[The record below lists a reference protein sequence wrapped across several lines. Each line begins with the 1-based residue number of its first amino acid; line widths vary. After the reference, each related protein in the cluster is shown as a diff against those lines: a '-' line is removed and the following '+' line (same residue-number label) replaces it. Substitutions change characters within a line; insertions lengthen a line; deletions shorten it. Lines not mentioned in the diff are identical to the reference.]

1 MELSSSDTQKHNQRV
16 HTQSLSMT
24 RFGDGLVDPKLVL
37 SWILTS
43 VGAGPVWVG
52 LLVPV
57 REAGALLPQLYA
69 AAKLR
74 QFAVRKWWWVIG
86 SLVQGV
92 MVLLMALCAIFLT
105 GAVAGALIVGCLAIF
120 AVARSACSISYKDVL
135 GKTVEKPRRGAV
147 SGAASSI
154 SAIGVLAFGLLLLFE
169 VFEQSTIVYG
179 ALFLA
184 TVLWLVAALR
194 FTTLSETP
202 SEIAD
207 TAHDPVM
214 RSYVRYLR
222 TDTELQ
228 KLIIVRGLLTATA
241 VAPPFLL
248 LLAQV
253 GDTNLLN
260 QLGGLVVASSF
271 AAFVSGRVWGGLCD
285 RSTPMVLA
293 GSGLMNAGFLLLAL
307 WGVGAGLYSTLWFL
321 PVVLFGLMVSYQ
333 GVRLARNVHLVN
345 LANEETRAAYAAI
358 SNTIIG
364 VVLLGTGLFGVLA
377 AAYGVLA
384 VIWVLTGMSVVGG
397 LLGYTLKRP

>member
-1 MELSSSDTQKHNQRV
+1 MQMTEQQTQAHNQKV

-37 SWILTS
+37 SWVLTS
-43 VGAGPVWVG
+43 VGAGPLFVG

-57 REAGALLPQLYA
+57 REAGSLLPQLFT

-86 SLVQGV
+86 SVVQGV
-92 MVLLMALCAIFLT
+92 MVFSMALSALFLS
-105 GAVAGALIVGCLAIF
+105 GNSAGAAIVGCLTVF

-135 GKTVEKPRRGAV
+135 GKTVDKSRRGAV

-154 SAIGVLAFGLLLLFE
+154 SAIGVLVFGLLLLFQ
-169 VFEQSTIVYG
+169 VFDQQLIVFG

-184 TVLWLVAALR
+184 TVLWMLAAVRFAALA
-194 FTTLSETP
+194 ETP
-202 SEIAD
+202 SEIAV
-207 TAHDPVM
+207 TARDPVA
-214 RSYVRYLR
+214 RAYLGYLLK
-222 TDTELQ
+222 DSELQ
-228 KLIIVRGLLTATA
+228 KFILVRALLTATA

-253 GDTNLLN
+253 GDTDLLA

-271 AAFVSGRVWGGLCD
+271 ASFVSGRIWGGLCD
-285 RSTPMVLA
+285 RSTPLVLA
-293 GSGLMNAGFLLLAL
+293 GTGLMSVLFLVVAL
-307 WGVGAGLYSTLWFL
+307 WGVGTGLYGTLWFL
-321 PVVLFGLMVSYQ
+321 PAVLFGLMVSYQ

-364 VVLLGTGLFGVLA
+364 VVLLSTGLLGVLA
-377 AAYGVLA
+377 EVYTVQL
-384 VIWVLTGMSVVGG
+384 VIWVLVGMSLLGG
-397 LLGYTLKRP
+397 LLGFSLQKP

>member
-1 MELSSSDTQKHNQRV
+1 MKMTEQQTQVHNQKV
-16 HTQSLSMT
+16 HTHSLSMT

-43 VGAGPVWVG
+43 VGAGPLWVG

-57 REAGALLPQLYA
+57 REAGSLLPQLFMA
-69 AAKLR
+69 SKLR

-86 SLVQGV
+86 SVVQGV
-92 MVLLMALCAIFLT
+92 MVFLMALSALFLS
-105 GAVAGALIVGCLAIF
+105 GDVAGAAIVGCLTMF

-135 GKTVEKPRRGAV
+135 GKTVDKSRRGAV

-154 SAIGVLAFGLLLLFE
+154 AAIGVLAFGLLLLFQ
-169 VFEQSTIVYG
+169 VFDQKLIVYG

-184 TVLWLVAALR
+184 TVLWMLAALR
-194 FTTLSETP
+194 FSTLSEN
-202 SEIAD
+202 SSVVSD
-207 TAHDPVM
+207 TARDPVM
-214 RSYVRYLR
+214 LAYAGYLFKDR
-222 TDTELQ
+222 ELQ
-228 KLIIVRGLLTATA
+228 KLIVVRGLLTATA

-253 GDTNLLN
+253 GDTNLLA

-271 AAFVSGRVWGGLCD
+271 ASFVSGRIWGGLCD
-285 RSTPMVLA
+285 RSTPLVLA
-293 GSGLMNAGFLLLAL
+293 VSGLMSVAFLLVAL
-307 WGVGAGLYSTLWFL
+307 WGVSAGFYSTLWFL

-358 SNTIIG
+358 SNTVIG
-364 VVLLGTGLFGVLA
+364 VVLLTTGLFGVLA
-377 AAYGVLA
+377 EVYSVQL
-384 VIWVLTGMSVVGG
+384 VVWVLVAMSLLGG
-397 LLGYTLKRP
+397 LLGFSLKRP